1 MSNKLNYL
9 DFEKA
14 IEKSLE
20 LVEPTKLCEKITIN
34 EALGR
39 VLSKDIICKKNLP
52 SFNNSAMDGFAVR
65 YIDAG
70 KRLSIKK
77 TIFAGDKIKDDDFL
91 KEDECYKIMTG
102 AKVPLLVDTI
112 VPFENCEDIDE
123 NSVKIPDN
131 LKKGAN
137 LRFKGEELKEGEII
151 LKKGEEINSSSIA
164 ILASQGVMVVEVYKK
179 ISIAILSTGD
189 ELKEPWENADEE
201 EIYNCNSYALISQ
214 LKERNF
220 SATYCGVIPDD
231 LDKSIEFIK
240 NLENYDVI
248 ITSGGISMGEADF
261 VGEAFLKNG
270 LEIAFH
276 GVNIKPGRPILMGKM
291 KSSVVVCLPG
301 NPLTAMINIFLFVI
315 PMLKKLQGDLK
326 IYHTFVEATNSSEFK
341 TKKGRVNIVL
351 GKMKNSS
358 FKVARDNKYGAGM
371 ITVLY
376 ENSAIFL
383 SSENISTVNK
393 GDLVK
398 LILLNGS
405 FEKEKIDFIN

>member
-1 MSNKLNYL
+1 
-9 DFEKA
+9 
-14 IEKSLE
+14 
-20 LVEPTKLCEKITIN
+20 
-34 EALGR
+34 
-39 VLSKDIICKKNLP
+39 
-52 SFNNSAMDGFAVR
+52 
-65 YIDAG
+65 
-70 KRLSIKK
+70 
-77 TIFAGDKIKDDDFL
+77 
-91 KEDECYKIMTG
+91 MTG

-261 VGEAFLKNG
+261 VGEAF
-270 LEIAFH
+270 
-276 GVNIKPGRPILMGKM
+276 
-291 KSSVVVCLPG
+291 
-301 NPLTAMINIFLFVI
+301 
-315 PMLKKLQGDLK
+315 
-326 IYHTFVEATNSSEFK
+326 
-341 TKKGRVNIVL
+341 
-351 GKMKNSS
+351 
-358 FKVARDNKYGAGM
+358 
-371 ITVLY
+371 
-376 ENSAIFL
+376 
-383 SSENISTVNK
+383 
-393 GDLVK
+393 
-398 LILLNGS
+398 
-405 FEKEKIDFIN
+405 FEKWIRDCFSRSKYKTWKTDFNGKDEE